1 MRHQCAQ
8 APRDWANSMPLFED
22 MFSTRTQVQLICVLS
37 ALLACKAMGAYF
49 GFRWAAALAAYGA

>member
-1 MRHQCAQ
+1 
-8 APRDWANSMPLFED
+8 MPLFED